1 MSPRPPIP
9 EAPAYRRDSMSL
21 NSPGQ
26 RPLSGFALSNRSA
39 QSRISN
45 RSRQKSCRACCV
57 CLLRVARSAYRA
69 RWQDYVHPKRRVRKR
84 CSVRNMRYGNHSND
98 RSGSRLR
105 DVAWKRRKRLLPK
118 IGNCAKSKRIKDR
131 DSVHPATAITC
142 IQPPLNK
149 KGDICNHANAPITE
163 YEEANLQDAIILR
176 TPRVNTPSGGL
187 KANHGENRQQDD
199 SESPLTSR
207 G

>member
-1 MSPRPPIP
+1 MVIIVTI
-9 EAPAYRRDSMSL
+9 EAAQGCETVRGNAENGFCRRL
-21 NSPGQ
+21 
-26 RPLSGFALSNRSA
+26 ATA
-39 QSRISN
+39 I
-45 RSRQKSCRACCV
+45 
-57 CLLRVARSAYRA
+57 
-69 RWQDYVHPKRRVRKR
+69 H
-84 CSVRNMRYGNHSND
+84 
-98 RSGSRLR
+98 GSR
-105 DVAWKRRKRLLPK
+105 AN
-118 IGNCAKSKRIKDR
+118 I
-131 DSVHPATAITC
+131 TITC
-142 IQPPLNK
+142 IQPRLNK